1 VWIIENNHRCG
12 ILGSEN
18 IVAVLTPL
26 PNTEI
31 YYLYNS
37 YSDKCIHS
45 SGILESPITL
55 DKCDYITNSLWD
67 IPYTYNGHFH
77 LMFDTSHC
85 IKLSDSGSLVLGECG
100 DISIIFYRDGNFIKS
115 PIAPDQCIDL
125 TNSSTLIMSEC
136 QEFDDSQFHYFNN
149 WEEEL
154 LEPTNN

>member
-1 VWIIENNHRCG
+1 
-12 ILGSEN
+12 
-18 IVAVLTPL
+18 
-26 PNTEI
+26 
-31 YYLYNS
+31 LYNS

-55 DKCDYITNSLWD
+55 DKCDYTTYSLWD
-67 IPYTYNGHFH
+67 IPYTHNGHFH
-77 LMFDTSHC
+77 LKFDTSHC
-85 IKLSDSGSLVLGECG
+85 IKLSDSGSLVLGG